1 MIDLHCHILPGM
13 DDGPETLAEA
23 VAMCRVA
30 AADGIDTIV
39 AAPHYKPGTY
49 EFSGAELRQAIDTL
63 SGELKKQ
70 GLAIR
75 ILPGAEVTV
84 SPEMQ
89 GSLIPGGHLTINH
102 GRHFLVEFS
111 PLSVPNRWDTFLLSF
126 LNAGL
131 TPIIAHP
138 ERNAWFIRHFEAL
151 AAAVR
156 SGIMIQIT
164 AMSITGG
171 FGPEVRGFGVRLLK
185 ENLVH
190 VIASDAHSADDR
202 PPKLADAVSL
212 AADVIGS
219 EMAEALVTAIP
230 QSIIGNGCPPK

>member
-1 MIDLHCHILPGM
+1 MIDLHCHILQGI

-23 VAMCRVA
+23 VAMCTVA
-30 AADGIDTIV
+30 AADGIETIV

-49 EFSGAELRQAIDTL
+49 EFSEAVIQQAIDTL
-63 SGELKKQ
+63 SGELKNQ

-75 ILPGAEVTV
+75 ILPGAEMTV
-84 SPEMQ
+84 SPEMY
-89 GSLIPGGHLTINH
+89 GSLTPGGHLTINH
-102 GRHFLVEFS
+102 GRFFLAEFS
-111 PLSVPNRWDTFLLSF
+111 PLSVPNHWDTFLLSF

-151 AAAVR
+151 EAAVR
-156 SGIMIQIT
+156 SGIMIQVT

-171 FGPEVRGFGVRLLK
+171 FGPEVRGFSVRLLK

-202 PPKLADAVSL
+202 PPKLADAVAL

-219 EMAEALVTAIP
+219 EMAEALVTSIS
-230 QSIIGNGCPPK
+230 QSIIGNGVRS